1 MLEHHCANT
10 RNVSSQSKDA
20 EWPVTGWVQ
29 GRIEEGMAWEKTTG
43 GGETRVATLPA
54 TPRHTTVPLRLLPSG
69 PDRVHG
75 ESLRGDRQGRHNE
88 PDWCGPRYCNGLP
101 ASYKPIL
108 LLQPNRHVRD
118 RPSPC
123 RRALAGR
130 RRYTVP
136 VPPARDPSCNLK
148 ICNCW
153 LPARCP
159 SANTRGG

>member
-1 MLEHHCANT
+1 
-10 RNVSSQSKDA
+10 
-20 EWPVTGWVQ
+20 VTGWVQ
-29 GRIEEGMAWEKTTG
+29 GRIEEGMDWERTT

-88 PDWCGPRYCNGLP
+88 PHSCGPRDCHGFP
-101 ASYKPIL
+101 ASYQPIL
-108 LLQPNRHVRD
+108 LLQPNRPVRD

-130 RRYTVP
+130 RRYTAP